1 MKNVLVCGYR
11 DWAYRLYTLLD
22 SPDYSLHY
30 VSDRSLLEKIV
41 EEKQPE
47 FIFFVGWSW
56 IIKEDIINKY
66 KCVCLHPSKLPK
78 YRGGSPLQ
86 HQIMNGETESA
97 VTLFLMDEGIDTGDI
112 LYQENFHLDGNMKD
126 IFERIVHAG
135 VDGVSEILSGN
146 YKKSKQDNSKSS
158 FYRRRT
164 PDMSEITVD
173 DIQNYTSE
181 ELFNKVRSLQ
191 SPYPNAFMVCKG
203 GTKLFFDKVRVD
215 NEK

>member
-11 DWAYRLYTLLD
+11 DWAYSLYKLLD

-30 VSDRSLLEKIV
+30 VSDKSLLEKII
-41 EEKQPE
+41 EERQPE

-56 IIKEDIINKY
+56 MIKEDIINKY
-66 KCVCLHPSKLPK
+66 KCICLHPSKLPK

-97 VTLFLMDEGIDTGDI
+97 VTLFLMDKGIDTGDI
-112 LYQENFHLDGNMKD
+112 LYQESFSLGGNIKD
-126 IFERIVHAG
+126 IFGRIVLAG
-135 VDGVSEILSGN
+135 ADGISEILKGN

-181 ELFNKVRSLQ
+181 ELFNKIRSLQ
-191 SPYPNAFMVCKG
+191 SPYPNAFMVCKD
-203 GTKLFFDKVRVD
+203 GTKLVFEKVRVD